1 MVYSLGREGVVCG
14 GMGVGASV
22 GGQGVGCDL
31 GVGCGMARHV
41 KCPPDRVKT
50 FLHEGHD
57 AQPVEAMSMGVPS

>member
-31 GVGCGMARHV
+31 GVGLRDSSAR
-41 KCPPDRVKT
+41 
-50 FLHEGHD
+50 
-57 AQPVEAMSMGVPS
+57 QVPSSLLTE